1 VLKTIGRP
9 RVEDRNEVRTRAI
22 VAIVLGIPFR
32 YLLLFLPP
40 PPPPL
45 LLLLL
50 LLLLDLLARSHARYR
65 LSSRCGG
72 RRLSFRRKTRVKL
85 EASRRIP
92 GCEKKRES
100 ARARETRVSW
110 YPRDGRSNV
119 LGRPTAQKRRRQQD
133 ERARTNDVIV
143 QLTTA
148 G

>member
-9 RVEDRNEVRTRAI
+9 RVAPERDTNEVS
-22 VAIVLGIPFR
+22 VVMIVLGIPFR
-32 YLLLFLPP
+32 YCFLFFLLFLFSFSTCSLVHTLAIGF
-40 PPPPL
+40 PL
-45 LLLLL
+45 V
-50 LLLLDLLARSHARYR
+50 AEGVG
-65 LSSRCGG
+65 C
-72 RRLSFRRKTRVKL
+72 LSFRRKTREKL
-85 EASRRIP
+85 GASRRIP